1 MKIFG
6 RVKLEG
12 GGFSL
17 SKENASVLSL
27 GKKKSIKEKQKQQ
40 PNTCWV
46 LNEEASMQQAV
57 TYSAS
62 QGEIM

>member
-1 MKIFG
+1 MAWGENRTKLSLFFLFAKLMKIFG

-27 GKKKSIKEKQKQQ
+27 GKKK
-40 PNTCWV
+40 
-46 LNEEASMQQAV
+46 A
-57 TYSAS
+57 
-62 QGEIM
+62 